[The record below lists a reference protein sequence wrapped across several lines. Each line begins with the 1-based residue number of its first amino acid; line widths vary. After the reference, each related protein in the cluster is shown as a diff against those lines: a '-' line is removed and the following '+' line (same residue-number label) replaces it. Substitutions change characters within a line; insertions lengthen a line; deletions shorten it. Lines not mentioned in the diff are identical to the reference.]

1 MARVTLSQRLSE
13 YFHKRALIA
22 EKERQ
27 YKADTKY
34 MSASQIYNYGV
45 NDVIVDENNLTSK
58 RAKFNMKI
66 SKYLAGKQT
75 RAWQNSQSI
84 TAPRTTFPKGS
95 TLVDKKGQIHNYATG
110 QVYPLPYASV
120 GQLYNMLLNP
130 TQQAY
135 QRAYRQPLRPQIDY
149 SGWVDKA
156 YGAGLPEFAN
166 MAQAN
171 EFAKAVSKHAQT
183 RLGVTDGQRIRFD
196 AEEMNLMNHAMH
208 YVRDY
213 KQDPR
218 MANYNQTRRIQFD
231 RSQREH
237 IQQANME
244 ASQYDAWVERSYQ
257 NGLPQFSSPVHAAK
271 FKDACDR
278 SFKYFNMQGDTLV
291 PDPKLS
297 RMMSHAEQYRDDYMR
312 YGGDYASRGQYDRMM
327 QEQKIRT
334 EEAKQSYMAK
344 LKANE
349 GQVSKA
355 DNDAAW
361 RFEGTGSAP
370 KADPVRSPHLY
381 MMQQRVQQKTAPVPV
396 DNVTK
401 FPNTQRI
408 LQAKA
413 GGPRAV
419 MSEIHDIQN
428 EGGLS
433 QTDMHDMIP
442 SDTATQDVLQSKFD
456 VSDYADTQNVLQ
468 AKFDVPEYVVSRY
481 VPDKSKDSPSFGMPN
496 AAFGTYASHTIGM
509 PNTLPGHNVASV
521 KSIKQQ
527 QSMIEAADRADVYE
541 QRVAQTQ
548 NMAPDASKND
558 YGDDVNFGL

>member
-75 RAWQNSQSI
+75 RAWQNLQSI

-166 MAQAN
+166 MTQAN

-257 NGLPQFSSPVHAAK
+257 NGLPQFSSPAHAAK

-297 RMMSHAEQYRDDYMR
+297 RMMTHAEQYRDDYMR
-312 YGGDYASRGQYDRMM
+312 YGSDYAGRGQYDRMM

-334 EEAKQSYMAK
+334 EEAKQAYMAK

-349 GQVSKA
+349 GQTVSKA

-361 RFEGTGSAP
+361 RFEGTGPAP
-370 KADPVRSPHLY
+370 KADPVKSPHLY
-381 MMQQRVQQKTAPVPV
+381 MMQQRAQQKAAPAPAPV

-413 GGPRAV
+413 GGPKAV
-419 MSEIHDIQN
+419 ISEIHDIQN

-433 QTDMHDMIP
+433 QKDMHDMIP
-442 SDTATQDVLQSKFD
+442 SGEATQDILQSKFD
-456 VSDYADTQNVLQ
+456 VSGYEPTQDALQ
-468 AKFDVPEYVVSRY
+468 AKS
-481 VPDKSKDSPSFGMPN
+481 SPALGMPN

-509 PNTLPGHNVASV
+509 PNTLPGHNVASA

-527 QSMIEAADRADVYE
+527 QNMIEAADRANVYE

-548 NMAPDASKND
+548 NMAPDASKDD